1 MSNQSAETAP
11 EAPLAFAFA
20 PIHKLA
26 LGVAAGIVF
35 GLLML
40 AVTMVP
46 VIAVGGEGDLAM
58 DLGLMNNYF
67 YGYSVT
73 PAGALVGTFWGFVV
87 GFVAGF
93 FAAFVRNLAVTI
105 AVFALRTKAELSQTT
120 DFLDHI

>member
-1 MSNQSAETAP
+1 MSNQSAEAHET
-11 EAPLAFAFA
+11 PLAFAFA

-26 LGVAAGIVF
+26 LGVAAGITF

-40 AVTMVP
+40 VVTMVP
-46 VIAVGGEGDLAM
+46 VLAAGAGGDLEM
-58 DLGLMNNYF
+58 YLGLMNNYF

-73 PAGALVGTFWGFVV
+73 PSGALVGTFWGFVV

-93 FAAFVRNLAVTI
+93 FAGFVRNLAVTI